1 MATATM
7 TRVVS
12 HKRLSGTPEERKE
25 QERKLIADM
34 ETEAGL
40 TTLPAFEG

>member
-1 MATATM
+1 M

-12 HKRLSGTPEERKE
+12 HKRFTGTPEERKA
-25 QERKLIADM
+25 QERELLKDM